1 MMVNPERFISM
12 TSLCCLEAEVPSW
25 LGEDS
30 CFEVSCSDCD
40 LHAIFNMFQANDRV
54 YIVTE
59 PTCYEEEEE

>member
-12 TSLCCLEAEVPSW
+12 AGTCCLEVEAPTW
-25 LGEDS
+25 LGLDA
-30 CFEVSCSDCD
+30 CFDVTCRYCD
-40 LHAIFNMFQANDRV
+40 LHAIFNMWQANNRV